1 MVTRIPAPRATAPE
15 GAASPL
21 RKVRAQAPEVA
32 RRAAQAL
39 PPAARKAATVVQK
52 NVRRAAT
59 GMLGLSGERMS
70 KVDTAWLR
78 MDSASNLMMINGVWT
93 LSPGI
98 GWEALC
104 ERVQQRLLQ
113 YPRFRQRVV
122 EDAAGATWVEDRNFD
137 IAAHVLREKL
147 TVQKG
152 EKSMQRALQDRVGE
166 LSMQPLDARRP
177 LWQMHLIE
185 DFVGDDGQKGS
196 ALIVRIHHCIA
207 DGIAL
212 ISVTMSLVDGGA
224 EPPKRTRRQRAQA
237 ATAEDWIADTLIK
250 PFTGMTVKALDLA
263 GDSAAKS
270 LQMLGDPEKTM
281 QSGLSGT
288 MDMARVAYQLVSDA
302 AALALMPDDSP
313 TRLKG
318 QPGQAKRVAWCPPIP
333 LEEVKA
339 IGKALN
345 CSINDVLLSCVA
357 GAIGS
362 YLRSQ
367 GDDPTGQEI
376 RAMIPVNLRPMEEAW
391 KLGNRFGLVPLVLP
405 IGMANPVERV
415 YEVRRRMNA
424 LKGSTQPI
432 LAFAM
437 LAVAGLMI
445 KPAQDALLN
454 LFGRK
459 TTAVM
464 TNVPGPKEQ
473 LTLCGSRVTQC
484 MFWVPQSGDIGL
496 GVSILSYG
504 GGVQFGVITDTALC
518 PEPQRIIDAF
528 APEFAQL
535 SLLTLMLPWGE

>member
-1 MVTRIPAPRATAPE
+1 MVTRIPAPRKAAP
-15 GAASPL
+15 GHSTSPL
-21 RKVRAQAPEVA
+21 RTLRDQGPEVA
-32 RRAAQAL
+32 RKAAQAL

-78 MDSASNLMMINGVWT
+78 MDSHSNLMMINGVWT

-98 GWEALC
+98 TWEALC

-122 EDAAGATWVEDRNFD
+122 EDAAGATWVEDKNFD

-147 TVQKG
+147 PHRKG
-152 EKSMQRALQDRVGE
+152 QSMQRALQDRVGE
-166 LSMQPLDARRP
+166 LAMQPLDTRRP

-185 DFVGDDGQKGS
+185 DFVGDDGAKGS

-212 ISVTMSLVDGGA
+212 ISVTMSLVDGGS
-224 EPPKRTRRQRAQA
+224 EPPKRKPRAEKDG
-237 ATAEDWIADTLIK
+237 ATAEDWIADALIK
-250 PFTGMTVKALDLA
+250 PFTGLTVKALDLA

-270 LQMLGDPEKTM
+270 LQMLGDPEKAM
-281 QSGLSGT
+281 QHGLSGT
-288 MDMARVAYQLVSDA
+288 ADMARVAYQLVSDA

-318 QPGQAKRVAWCPPIP
+318 QPGSAKRVAWCPPIP

-339 IGKALN
+339 I
-345 CSINDVLLSCVA
+345 
-357 GAIGS
+357 
-362 YLRSQ
+362 

-405 IGMANPVERV
+405 IGVANPIERV
-415 YEVRRRMNA
+415 YEVRKRMNA

-504 GGVQFGVITDTALC
+504 GGVQFGVITDTTLC
-518 PEPQRIIDAF
+518 PEPQQIIDAF
-528 APEFAQL
+528 APEFDQL

>member
-1 MVTRIPAPRATAPE
+1 MVTRTTAPSSARPDMLA
-15 GAASPL
+15 GPL
-21 RKVRAQAPEVA
+21 RKARAQAPAVA

-52 NVRRAAT
+52 NVRRAAS
-59 GMLGLSGERMS
+59 GMLGLSGERMT

-78 MDSASNLMMINGVWT
+78 MDSSSNLMMINGVWT

-98 GWEALC
+98 AWEALC

-122 EDAAGATWVEDRNFD
+122 EDAAGATWVEDKNFD

-147 TVQKG
+147 PRRQG
-152 EKSMQRALQDRVGE
+152 QSMQRALQDRVGE
-166 LSMQPLDARRP
+166 LAMQPLDPRRP

-185 DFVGDDGQKGS
+185 DFTGDDGQPGS
-196 ALIVRIHHCIA
+196 ALVVRIHHCIA

-224 EPPKRTRRQRAQA
+224 EPPKRRRKAQA
-237 ATAEDWIADTLIK
+237 ASAEDWIADALIK
-250 PFTGMTVKALDLA
+250 PFTGLTVKALDLA
-263 GDSAAKS
+263 GDGAAKS
-270 LQMLGDPEKTM
+270 LQMLGDPEKIM

-357 GAIGS
+357 GAIGG

-405 IGMANPVERV
+405 IGTANPVERV
-415 YEVRRRMNA
+415 YEVRRRMSA

-464 TNVPGPKEQ
+464 TNVPGPREQ
-473 LTLCGSRVTQC
+473 LTLCGARVTQC

-504 GGVQFGVITDTALC
+504 GGVQFGVITDTTLC
-518 PEPQRIIDAF
+518 PEPQQIIDAF
-528 APEFAQL
+528 APEFEQL

>member
-1 MVTRIPAPRATAPE
+1 MVTRIPAPSKAAP
-15 GAASPL
+15 GNGQNPL
-21 RKVRAQAPEVA
+21 RTMRDQAPEVA
-32 RRAAQAL
+32 RKAAQAL

-78 MDSASNLMMINGVWT
+78 MDSSSNLMMINGVWT

-98 GWEALC
+98 TWEVLC

-147 TVQKG
+147 PRRKG
-152 EKSMQRALQDRVGE
+152 HSMQRALQDRVGE
-166 LSMQPLDARRP
+166 LSMQPLDSRRP
-177 LWQMHLIE
+177 LWQIHLIE
-185 DFVGDDGQKGS
+185 DFVGDDGAQGS

-212 ISVTMSLVDGGA
+212 ISVTMSLVDGGS
-224 EPPKRTRRQRAQA
+224 EPPTRKARTGKKA
-237 ATAEDWIADTLIK
+237 ASAEDWIADALIK
-250 PFTGMTVKALDLA
+250 PFTGLTVKALDLA

-270 LQMLGDPEKTM
+270 LQMLGDPEKAM
-281 QSGLSGT
+281 QHGLSGT
-288 MDMARVAYQLVSDA
+288 ADMARVAYQLVSDA

-318 QPGQAKRVAWCPPIP
+318 RPGSAKRVAWCPPIP

-357 GAIGS
+357 GAIGG

-405 IGMANPVERV
+405 IGMANPIERV
-415 YEVRRRMNA
+415 YEVRKRMNA
-424 LKGSTQPI
+424 
-432 LAFAM
+432 
-437 LAVAGLMI
+437 
-445 KPAQDALLN
+445 
-454 LFGRK
+454 
-459 TTAVM
+459 
-464 TNVPGPKEQ
+464 
-473 LTLCGSRVTQC
+473 
-484 MFWVPQSGDIGL
+484 
-496 GVSILSYG
+496 
-504 GGVQFGVITDTALC
+504 
-518 PEPQRIIDAF
+518 
-528 APEFAQL
+528 
-535 SLLTLMLPWGE
+535 

>member
-1 MVTRIPAPRATAPE
+1 MVTRTTAPTTTRANRAPTAPP
-15 GAASPL
+15 GTPAA
-21 RKVRAQAPEVA
+21 A
-32 RRAAQAL
+32 RRAAKAI
-39 PPAARKAATVVQK
+39 PPAARKAATAVQK
-52 NVRRAAT
+52 NVRRAAA
-59 GMLGLSGERMS
+59 GMLGLSGERMT

-78 MDSASNLMMINGVWT
+78 MDSHSNLMMINGVWT

-98 GWEALC
+98 TWDALC

-147 TVQKG
+147 PHRQG
-152 EKSMQRALQDRVGE
+152 QSMQRALQDRVGE
-166 LSMQPLDARRP
+166 LAMQPLDIRRP

-185 DFVGDDGQKGS
+185 DFVGDDGQPGS

-212 ISVTMSLVDGGA
+212 ISVTMSIVDGGA
-224 EPPKRTRRQRAQA
+224 EPPKRTRKEREQA
-237 ATAEDWIADTLIK
+237 ATAEDWIADALIK
-250 PFTGMTVKALDLA
+250 PITGLTVKALDLA
-263 GDSAAKS
+263 GDSAARSFK
-270 LQMLGDPEKTM
+270 LLADPEKAVHH
-281 QSGLSGT
+281 GLAGT
-288 MDMARVAYQLVSDA
+288 LDMARVGYQLMSDA

-318 QPGQAKRVAWCPPIP
+318 QPGNAKRVAWCPPIP

-345 CSINDVLLSCVA
+345 CSVNDVLLSCVA
-357 GAIGS
+357 GAIGG

-405 IGMANPVERV
+405 IGVANPVERV
-415 YEVRRRMNA
+415 YEVRKRMNA

-473 LTLCGSRVTQC
+473 LTLCGARVTQC

-504 GGVQFGVITDTALC
+504 GGVQFGVITDTTLC
-518 PEPQRIIDAF
+518 PEPQQIIDAF
-528 APEFAQL
+528 APEFDQL

>member
-1 MVTRIPAPRATAPE
+1 MVTRIPAPSKATP
-15 GAASPL
+15 GKGSSPL
-21 RKVRAQAPEVA
+21 RTMRNQAPEVA
-32 RRAAQAL
+32 RKAAQAL

-59 GMLGLSGERMS
+59 GMLGLSGERMT

-78 MDSASNLMMINGVWT
+78 MDSHSNLMMINGVWT

-98 GWEALC
+98 TWDALC
-104 ERVQQRLLQ
+104 DRVQQR
-113 YPRFRQRVV
+113 P
-122 EDAAGATWVEDRNFD
+122 
-137 IAAHVLREKL
+137 
-147 TVQKG
+147 
-152 EKSMQRALQDRVGE
+152 LQDRVGE
-166 LSMQPLDARRP
+166 LAMQPLDTRRP

-185 DFVGDDGQKGS
+185 DFVGDDGQPGS

-212 ISVTMSLVDGGA
+212 ISVTMSIVDGGA
-224 EPPKRTRRQRAQA
+224 EPPKRTRKEREQA
-237 ATAEDWIADTLIK
+237 ATAEDWIADALIK
-250 PFTGMTVKALDLA
+250 PFTDMTVKALDLA
-263 GDSAAKS
+263 GDGAAKS
-270 LQMLGDPEKTM
+270 FKMLSDPEKTM
-281 QSGLSGT
+281 HHGLAGT

-318 QPGQAKRVAWCPPIP
+318 QPGSAKRVAWCPPIP

-357 GAIGS
+357 GAIGG

-405 IGMANPVERV
+405 IGVANPVERV
-415 YEVRRRMNA
+415 YEVRKRMNA

-504 GGVQFGVITDTALC
+504 GGVQFGVITDTTLC
-518 PEPQRIIDAF
+518 PEPQQIIDAF
-528 APEFAQL
+528 APEFDQL